1 MIVQRV
7 IKIDGK
13 VRDKPIV
20 HRVLKV
26 HEKEDGSIKVRC
38 IPKTIQYR

>member
-7 IKIDGK
+7 IKIDG
-13 VRDKPIV
+13 RDIPIV

-26 HEKEDGSIKVRC
+26 HEKEDGSIKVRVS
-38 IPKTIQYR
+38 PKNI